1 MNASTLQALR
11 RHLLAHDL
19 HMSTAAS
26 LKPVQ
31 PGRANRL
38 RVLQPALE
46 ACGFNQLNQ
55 FFARSPVTTVTHVP
69 RNCPFDAITLQSPET
84 LLIAGDCVAVYDE
97 AGNMIERHEHAGD
110 FKEW

>member
-1 MNASTLQALR
+1 VIFRTRHFALSFSQPKDEQDQRSRLRGQTRDVPLQERQDRRTAIRFDWRSASTVQALR

-31 PGRANRL
+31 PARANRL
-38 RVLQPALE
+38 RVLQLALE

-55 FFARSPVTTVTHVP
+55 FFARS
-69 RNCPFDAITLQSPET
+69 RL
-84 LLIAGDCVAVYDE
+84 
-97 AGNMIERHEHAGD
+97 
-110 FKEW
+110 